1 MRAYQGKIE
10 NFLRTAESF
19 LQTRG
24 FNDAGVG
31 SLGEIFERTP
41 YGIDPW
47 VELRPRNSLLA
58 QAFFYVFNEYQY
70 TNPNGT
76 QNAFVHLHNPTF
88 MQEARD
94 PRVAQQLTV
103 VFQHRG
109 FQNMT
114 PLTLQNLA
122 PADTRVTYAVE
133 DGEEL

>member
-70 TNPNGT
+70 TIPNVT
-76 QNAFVHLHNPTF
+76 QNAFVHLYNPTF
-88 MQEARD
+88 QQEVRD
-94 PRVAQQLTV
+94 PRVAQHLTV
-103 VFQHRG
+103 VFQQRG
-109 FQNMT
+109 FQNLT
-114 PLTLQNLA
+114 PLTLQILA